1 MSHKWTHV
9 DTNER
14 TVQVGAGRLGGL
26 IISHD
31 QSSVQAVTVYDG
43 VSAALGTRIAQLIVA
58 PQTSPAV
65 VYFEPELPFTTGL
78 VIEPGN
84 CQVQVLSY

>member
-1 MSHKWTHV
+1 MAQRWTHV

-26 IISHD
+26 IVSHA
-31 QSSVQAVTVYDG
+31 QSSAQAVAVYDG
-43 VSAALGTRIAQLIVA
+43 VSAAVGTLIARVIVA

-65 VYFEPELPFTTGL
+65 VYFDPELPFTAGL
-78 VIEPGN
+78 VVEPGS

>member
-1 MSHKWTHV
+1 MAYKWTHV

-26 IISHD
+26 VVSHA
-31 QSSVQAVTVYDG
+31 QSSAQAVTVYDG
-43 VSAALGTRIAQLIVA
+43 VRAAAGTLIARVIVA

-78 VIEPGN
+78 VVEPGN
-84 CQVQVLSY
+84 CQVLVLSY

>member
-1 MSHKWTHV
+1 MAYKWTHI

-26 IISHD
+26 IVSHD
-31 QSSVQAVTVYDG
+31 LSTAQAVTVYDG
-43 VSAALGTRIAQLIVA
+43 VSAALGARIARVIVA

-65 VYFEPELPFTTGL
+65 VYFEPELPFSAGL
-78 VIEPGN
+78 VVEPGN